1 MALFRYWLVLLVL
14 IGLTW
19 LILRV
24 SGKQV
29 SFWMVVLVWMVI
41 YVSTLAILLGLSYL
55 VEGGVL

>member
-1 MALFRYWLVLLVL
+1 MALFRYWLILMVL

-41 YVSTLAILLGLSYL
+41 YVATLAILLGLSYL
-55 VEGGVL
+55 VEGGMV